1 MMRWIKAKQRRAEV
15 NVQVDRYVRILQRV
29 GTLPGGVPGR
39 GEDEMKGKRVDQ
51 ENRDRLS
58 DWAYLN

>member
-1 MMRWIKAKQRRAEV
+1 MPPMVRWMKAKQRRAEV

-58 DWAYLN
+58 DWA

>member
-1 MMRWIKAKQRRAEV
+1 MMRLMKAKQRRAEV

-39 GEDEMKGKRVDQ
+39 GEDEMKGKGLIRRIATGCQ
-51 ENRDRLS
+51 TGGRL
-58 DWAYLN
+58 N